1 MHWITLSNIDD
12 CSETGKI
19 NFEAFAEIAVN
30 FLEVEDDEAMAAELK
45 EAFRLYDK
53 EGQFIFFLFFFIFL
67 YFFLFKKFFFFM
79 FFYFFL
85 IFKN

>member
-1 MHWITLSNIDD
+1 MNWITLSNIDD

-53 EGQFIFFLFFFIFL
+53 EGQFIWIYFIFIFIFL
-67 YFFLFKKFFFFM
+67 IKKNSLFFNNFFFE
-79 FFYFFL
+79 
-85 IFKN
+85 FK